1 MQKTLEVISHE
12 MGPAGHIPRR
22 SLGEGWDLFS
32 LRELVGAP
40 RGQDMTSQVARA
52 VQAIDAADAVVI
64 GAGSGVSTAAGFT
77 YAGERFERIFGDFID
92 RYGFTDMYSG
102 GFHPFDTFGEHWAYW
117 SRYIWW
123 NRYVPAQN
131 DLYGRLLGLVHDR
144 DHFVLTTNVDHQFQ
158 LAGFDKQWLFYT
170 QGDYGL
176 FQCSEPCHRKTYDNE
191 GTVRKMLEAQ
201 GYAAGAD
208 GSYSLPAGVRPQM
221 SVPDELVPRCPV
233 CGRPMSMNL
242 RAGSTFVEDDGWHA
256 AAERW
261 YDFQRRHHRG
271 RIVYLELGVGWNTP
285 VIIKFPFWKAVTD
298 NPQATYICINKG
310 EAVVPAQ
317 IERQAILID
326 SGLSPELVEGLK
338 GGVL

>member
-1 MQKTLEVISHE
+1 ML
-12 MGPAGHIPRR
+12 
-22 SLGEGWDLFS
+22 S

-40 RGQDMTSQVARA
+40 RNQDVASRVERAARA
-52 VQAIDAADAVVI
+52 LETADAVVI

-77 YAGERFERIFGDFID
+77 YTGARFERIFGDFIE

-102 GFHPFDTFGEHWAYW
+102 GFYPFDTFGERWAYW

-131 DLYGRLLGLVHDR
+131 DLYRRLLDLVRDR

-158 LAGFDKQWLFYT
+158 RAGFDKQRLFYT

-176 FQCSEPCHRKTYDNE
+176 FQCGKPCHRKTYDNE
-191 GTVRKMLEAQ
+191 VTVRLMLEAQ
-201 GYAAGAD
+201 GYVATAD
-208 GSYSLPAGVRPQM
+208 GSYRLPDGVRPQM
-221 SVPDELVPRCPV
+221 SVPDEIVPRCPV
-233 CGRPMSMNL
+233 CDRPMSMNL
-242 RAGSTFVEDDGWHA
+242 RADNTFVEDDGWHA
-256 AAERW
+256 AAARW
-261 YDFQRRHHRG
+261 QDFQRRHRRG

-285 VIIKFPFWKAVTD
+285 VIIKFPFWQAVAE
-298 NPQATYICINKG
+298 NPEATYVCINKG
-310 EAVVPAQ
+310 EAVAPAQ

-338 GGVL
+338 GGVLWTR